1 MFEGIPA
8 AHSESSRLSASL
20 FRLLEM
26 SGDLIAVF
34 DPALRHVYCNEGVCR
49 FMKMPREGIIGRRYD
64 QLPMSQRN
72 AERMQEVIARVFAT
86 GEPQRLEVRGHNRD
100 THAATVFDISY
111 HPELAVDGTI
121 EFVIGVSRDV
131 SRLRF
136 AEENARAGAERLRI
150 LLDSV
155 DAAIVGVNQ
164 RLEIDFTNQRA
175 EREIRTIMAADAVRP
190 NAARV
195 AAGFGEGE
203 AESRP
208 LAGVPIMHL
217 LNAANAIGI
226 LSHIVAV
233 LESGAAVAVEHELV
247 EPEAR
252 RYAVQVLPER
262 DVAGVVRGALIVA
275 RDITRERQRETQLRV
290 SERLASLGRIAAGV
304 AHEIT
309 NPLSAIYGNL
319 ELARIGIQGIA
330 RDVPKLEAQI
340 GDLDDM
346 LEDAH
351 DGAERIR
358 QLVEEIGLL
367 VRADTTTGRVDPA
380 ELVDKVVRMLG
391 GAVSVKARLELR
403 VESVPEVAG
412 SAPQLVQVLSNLLEN
427 AVLAMPRER
436 PSIDNLIA
444 IDLAREG
451 NEVVLRISDNG
462 VGIAPEALEHVFDPF
477 FTTRAVGAGMGL
489 GLTIAHGIATS
500 HQGTLR
506 LESIANRGSTVTLR
520 LPIPED

>member
-8 AHSESSRLSASL
+8 VHSESSRLSASL
-20 FRLLEM
+20 FRVLEM
-26 SGDLIAVF
+26 SADLIAVF
-34 DPALRHVYCNEGVCR
+34 DPELRHVYCNDGVCR
-49 FMKMPREGIIGRRYD
+49 FMKMAREVIIGRRYD
-64 QLPMSQRN
+64 QLQMSARN
-72 AERMQEVIARVFAT
+72 AERMQDVIARVFAT

-100 THAATVFDISY
+100 TQAPTVFDISY
-111 HPELAVDGTI
+111 HPELASDGSI

-136 AEENARAGAERLRI
+136 AEEAARAGAERLRI

-155 DAAIVGVNQ
+155 DVAIIGVNQ
-164 RLEIDFTNQRA
+164 RLEVDFTNHRA
-175 EREIRTIMAADAVRP
+175 ERELR
-190 NAARV
+190 
-195 AAGFGEGE
+195 
-203 AESRP
+203 
-208 LAGVPIMHL
+208 PIMTAAFGPDSLAASEQRPVTGMPIAHL
-217 LNAANAIGI
+217 LSAANATPIM
-226 LSHIVAV
+226 SHIVAV
-233 LESGAAVAVEHELV
+233 LEHGSVVSVEHDILA
-247 EPEAR
+247 PEAR
-252 RYAVQVLPER
+252 RYAIQVVPER
-262 DVAGVVRGALIVA
+262 DVAGAVRGALLVA
-275 RDITRERQRETQLRV
+275 RDITRERQRESQLRV

-319 ELARIGIQGIA
+319 ELARLGIQNVAREQPPIA
-330 RDVPKLEAQI
+330 AQLAEY
-340 GDLDDM
+340 GEM
-346 LEDAH
+346 LADAY

-367 VRADTTTGRVDPA
+367 VRADTTITGRVDPG
-380 ELVDKVVRMLG
+380 ELIDKVVRMLG
-391 GAVSVKARLELR
+391 GAISVKARLR
-403 VESVPEVAG
+403 VRAEPVPEVAG

-436 PSIDNLIA
+436 AVEDNLIE
-444 IDLAREG
+444 IDLLREG

-462 VGIAPEALEHVFDPF
+462 SGIAPDALEHVFDPF
-477 FTTRAVGAGMGL
+477 YTTRAVGSGMGL
-489 GLTIAHGIATS
+489 GLSIAHGIATS